1 MTEHETIETMEQT
14 AGELLARARNER
26 NLSVADAAGKLR
38 IAPRQIE
45 ALEANDY
52 ARLPGHTIARGF
64 VRNYARLLQLD
75 PESVLAAFEKHVP
88 KESDARITL
97 PDQNVQFSESGIGHH
112 NRNVLWLTLGILL
125 LTALGYLLWRWDAFF
140 PPGVKTSSPA
150 IAPIVTFAK
159 VEAQPDAAPFVVAP
173 EAGEA
178 VATAPSNGVVLPAE
192 VTQVSIAEHVVHLA
206 FASPARVEVRD
217 HTGKVIWLK
226 NNPAGTEQDITATPP
241 LSFTISNAAK
251 VKMTYNGEAF
261 DLTPHMKGNMARFKL
276 ER

>member
-1 MTEHETIETMEQT
+1 MNEHETIETTEQT
-14 AGELLARARNER
+14 AGELLARARHER

-75 PESVLAAFEKHVP
+75 AESVLAAFEKHVP
-88 KESDARITL
+88 KESGARITL

-125 LTALGYLLWRWDAFF
+125 LTVLGYLLWRWDAFF
-140 PPGVKTSSPA
+140 PAAVKTSSPA
-150 IAPIVTFAK
+150 IAPAVTLAK
-159 VEAQPDAAPFVVAP
+159 FEAQPAAVPVVVAP
-173 EAGEA
+173 EAGQA
-178 VATAPSNGVVLPAE
+178 VATAASNGVALPAD
-192 VTQVSIAEHVVHLA
+192 VTQARIAEHVVHLA
-206 FASPARVEVRD
+206 FGSPARVEVRD
-217 HTGKVIWLK
+217 QTGKVIWLK
-226 NNPAGTEQDITATPP
+226 NNPAGTEQNITATPP
-241 LSFTISNAAK
+241 LTFTISNAAK
-251 VKMTYNGEAF
+251 VKMTYNGDAF
-261 DLTPHMKGNMARFKL
+261 DLAPHTQGSIARFKL